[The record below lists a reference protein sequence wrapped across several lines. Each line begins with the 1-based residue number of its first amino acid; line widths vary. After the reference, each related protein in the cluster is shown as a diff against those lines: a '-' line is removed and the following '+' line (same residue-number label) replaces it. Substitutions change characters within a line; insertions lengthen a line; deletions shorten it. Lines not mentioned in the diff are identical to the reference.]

1 MTEAYKNLR
10 TRADG
15 VWGDLHDPDIVW
27 VRVGTTIC
35 GRSINALGVV
45 EKFRTELS
53 QRGIKSVVSEVG
65 CLGLCYAEP
74 LVDIRSSVL
83 GRVLLGPVHVEGV
96 SEIVDTVIVN
106 GNANVSNVIGSF
118 EKSME
123 GVPMMSEIPG
133 WANQHRVALR
143 NVGQIDPGDAF
154 QYLANE
160 GYAALDA
167 ALSDKTP
174 EEILTEVRA
183 SGLRGRGGAFF
194 NTGTKWGFLVPSPSS
209 EKYILCN
216 CEEGDPGAYND
227 KGILE
232 GDPHTVLEGLAL
244 AGFATGASNGIIFIR
259 HGHDGPIGRTKEA
272 IRQAYELGLIGK
284 NILGTEYS
292 FDIEVSLVGESYVS
306 GEETALME
314 AVEGKPARPRSRPP
328 FPAAVGVWGK
338 PSNINNVKTLS
349 YVPEIIRRGG
359 EWFSNIGVNLSK
371 GTAILCLSGHIS
383 RRGMY
388 EVDLG
393 MTLQEVM
400 DVIGGG
406 VPGGRKVKMLQTG
419 GPLGGLLSADKLDTV
434 LDFEAMRAA
443 GAILGSGGI
452 IYGDETVCAVDLTRL
467 LIAFCQFESCGKC
480 FPCRLGM
487 THLLDMIERIRDGRG
502 RQEDLELM
510 RRYGASMQAGSLCG
524 HGQLGF
530 NPVQSAFRDFMEDFL
545 VHINEQRCPTGS
557 CNQYAVN
564 PLRTRPGPEATA
576 FITDPYL
583 RN

>member
-1 MTEAYKNLR
+1 MTKAYRDLR
-10 TRADG
+10 ARADEMWDG
-15 VWGDLHDPDIVW
+15 LHDPDTVW
-27 VRVGTTIC
+27 VRIGTTIC

-45 EKFRTELS
+45 EAFRAELAH
-53 QRGIKSVVSEVG
+53 RGIKSVVSEVG

-74 LVDIRSSVL
+74 LVDIRSAVV
-83 GRVLLGPVHVEGV
+83 GRVLLGPVNIDAV
-96 SEIVDTVIVN
+96 SEVIDSVIVN
-106 GNANVSNVIGSF
+106 GNANVPSIIGSF
-118 EKSME
+118 EKTLA
-123 GVPMMSEIPG
+123 GVPMMSEVPG
-133 WANQHRVALR
+133 WSNQHRIALR
-143 NVGQIDPGDAF
+143 NVGQIDPGDSF
-154 QYLANE
+154 QYIANE

-167 ALSDKTP
+167 ALSEKTP
-174 EEILTEVRA
+174 EEVLTEVRS

-194 NTGTKWGFLVPSPSS
+194 STGTKWGFLVPSPGP

-232 GDPHTVLEGLAL
+232 GDPNTVIEGMAL

-259 HGHDGPIGRTKEA
+259 HGHDGPINRTKEA

-284 NILGTEYS
+284 NILGSDYS

-314 AVEGKPARPRSRPP
+314 AVEGKTARPRSRPP

-349 YVPEIIRRGG
+349 YVPEIVRRGG

-400 DVIGGG
+400 DHIGGG
-406 VPGGRKVKMLQTG
+406 VPDGRQVKMLQTG
-419 GPLGGLLSADKLDTV
+419 GPLGGLLSADKMDTV

-452 IYGDETVCAVDLTRL
+452 IYGDDTVCAVDLTRL

-487 THLLDMIERIRDGRG
+487 THLLDMIERIRDGKG
-502 RQEDLELM
+502 QQEDLELM
-510 RRYGASMQAGSLCG
+510 RRYGESMQAGSLCG

-530 NPVQSAFRDFMEDFL
+530 NPVQSAFRDFMDDFL
-545 VHINEQRCPTGS
+545 VHINEERCPTGS
-557 CNQYAVN
+557 CSQYAAN
-564 PLRTRPGPEATA
+564 PMRTRPGPEATA